1 MVNEV
6 DIGADEAM
14 RPGWIDKKVTPKQI
28 NESLIVGATYEDK
41 HAGGMSL
48 KIVHEVGWERPAS
61 RGALGAGGV
70 TQSGSCEPSAGWQL
84 QVLQR
89 GMLEALPDLRLPAT
103 VETFDGILKARLAR
117 RSKDG
122 RDPEAQASADDLTDG
137 VGVLTRTLEN
147 QCVVELCVVGK
158 TILTPSS
165 DEQFDHDGGGNG
177 LARIAGGN
185 TSVNRDAGE
194 YSELGSASDTQ
205 AFNGVEGV
213 ELATFRGELR
223 QIPTDRRRRS
233 ADPVPAIQNAS
244 TLEDAADGA
253 SRGDRSDLLDDHRRT
268 DGIRAGVSE
277 IALGELAAHP
287 QNIIFGGDARSIDGL
302 SRTRLPVAPIDPIKP
317 RGGGAFDPALHRP
330 KVHVILA
337 RNTAQRAAASN
348 RLHHRTTLL
357 LDGVLYSRAL
367 SLFLAAYQPPKLPP
381 TAIPPARGTGLWNL
395 PGYGKP
401 AKKPAAF
408 PQPLENAPRPPPAF
422 PTATTAPTS
431 DPEKSL
437 NIKPNQAKP
446 CGQVTLGCWHLS
458 DAELLALR
466 R

>member
-1 MVNEV
+1 MLNEV
-6 DIGADEAM
+6 DIGTNEAM
-14 RPGWIDKKVTPKQI
+14 RPGWIDEKMTPEQI
-28 NESLIVGATYEDK
+28 NESLIIGSTNEDE

-48 KIVHEVGWERPAS
+48 QIEHEVRRERPAS
-61 RGALGAGGV
+61 GGALGTGRVTKSGG
-70 TQSGSCEPSAGWQL
+70 CEPSARGQF

-89 GMLEALPDLRLPAT
+89 GMLEAPPDLRLPAT
-103 VETFDGILKARLAR
+103 VEAFDSILKARLAW

-122 RDPEAQASADDLTDG
+122 RDPEQQASANDLTDG
-137 VGVLTRTLEN
+137 VGVVTRTLEN
-147 QCVVELCVVGK
+147 QSVVELCVVGK
-158 TILTPSS
+158 TILTPSF
-165 DEQFDHDGGGNG
+165 DEQFDHDGGGDG

-194 YSELGSASDTQ
+194 HSELGSASERQ

-223 QIPTDRRRRS
+223 QVPTDRRRRS
-233 ADPVPAIQNAS
+233 SDPLPAVQNAS
-244 TLEDAADGA
+244 TLEDAADGPP
-253 SRGDRSDLLDDHRRT
+253 RGHRSDLLGDHRRT
-268 DGIRAGVSE
+268 NGIRAGVSE
-277 IALGELAAHP
+277 IAFGKLATQLQH
-287 QNIIFGGDARSIDGL
+287 NGFNRDARSIDGL

-317 RGGGAFDPALHRP
+317 RGGGAFDPALHLP
-330 KVHVILA
+330 KGHVMLA
-337 RNTAQRAAASN
+337 RNTAQRATAPN
-348 RLHHRTTLL
+348 RLHHRTTIL

-367 SLFLAAYQPPKLPP
+367 SLFLAAYQPYQPAP
-381 TAIPPARGTGLWNL
+381 TATPPARGTGLWNL
-395 PGYGKP
+395 TGYGKP
-401 AKKPAAF
+401 AKNPAAF

-422 PTATTAPTS
+422 PTATTAPAS

-446 CGQVTLGCWHLS
+446 RDQVTLGCWHLS